1 MAVINKTLGLWR
13 VSYMNNEYKNNQDW
27 SDSEFMDII
36 GVILFFA
43 AVIFT
48 FIFAILVLAR
58 M

>member
-1 MAVINKTLGLWR
+1 
-13 VSYMNNEYKNNQDW
+13 MNNEYKNNQDW

>member
-1 MAVINKTLGLWR
+1 
-13 VSYMNNEYKNNQDW
+13 MNNEYKNNQDW

-36 GVILFFA
+36 GIILFFA
-43 AVIFT
+43 TVIFT